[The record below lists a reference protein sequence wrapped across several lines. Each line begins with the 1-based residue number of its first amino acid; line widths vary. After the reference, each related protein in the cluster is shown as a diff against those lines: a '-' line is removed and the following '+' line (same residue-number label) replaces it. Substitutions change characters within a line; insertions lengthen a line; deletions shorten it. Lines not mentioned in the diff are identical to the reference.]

1 MAVQPIPDG
10 YGAVT
15 PYLIVDGADRLL
27 EFVRDAFA
35 GEDRFRMEYEDG
47 TIGHAEVRIGDS
59 VVMLAEANEMW
70 PAMPSVIHLYVTDC
84 DAVYQRALAAGGTS
98 VQEVADQFYGD
109 RSGGVRDPTGNIWWI
124 TTHVEDVEP
133 EELARRSEEWK
144 AKQRS

>member
-47 TIGHAEVRIGDS
+47 TVGHAEVRIGDS

>member
-47 TIGHAEVRIGDS
+47 TVGHAEVRIGDS

-133 EELARRSEEWK
+133 EELARRSEEWR
-144 AKQRS
+144 AKQRR

>member
-35 GEDRFRMEYEDG
+35 GEDRFRMENEDG

-70 PAMPSVIHLYVTDC
+70 PAMPGVIHLYVTDC